1 MNTTIVLA
9 NSLLVVILILILIR
23 EHRLRRALE
32 SLLRRLINHWRNH
45 EPNPTREPVD
55 VPDRRMRK

>member
-9 NSLLVVILILILIR
+9 SSLLVVILVLILIR

-45 EPNPTREPVD
+45 ETNSTREPLD
-55 VPDRRMRK
+55 LPDRRMRQ